1 MNSLIHLL
9 FMKSY
14 NGFADESKVYSFA
27 LLCTFLQG
35 KKKDQN
41 YPIFSI
47 FFHISS
53 VLDGYLICFQH
64 CIFSFDIRGYS
75 F

>member
-35 KKKDQN
+35 KKDQN

-53 VLDGYLICFQH
+53 GLDGYLICFQH
-64 CIFSFDIRGYS
+64 RISTFDIRGYS